1 MLGLVPSLRLATG
14 SYEHVRIL
22 MGPGATQASL
32 LTGTPR
38 RPRRQEEI
46 CDVSS
51 EDWLR
56 IPNML
61 AKNFTWSSLTSIKLE
76 NILHHCLRTPGH
88 MAGGELEKNHQ
99 LFHSVEA
106 KGFPGGSD
114 GKESTCN
121 VEEPGLI
128 FGLGRIPREGNG
140 YPLQCSCLENPVDR
154 GALWVAKSR
163 AWLSELS
170 LPQ

>member
-1 MLGLVPSLRLATG
+1 
-14 SYEHVRIL
+14 

-56 IPNML
+56 IPNLL

-76 NILHHCLRTPGH
+76 NILHHCLCSPRH

-99 LFHSVEA
+99 FFHSVKA

-114 GKESTCN
+114 GK
-121 VEEPGLI
+121 
-128 FGLGRIPREGNG
+128 
-140 YPLQCSCLENPVDR
+140 
-154 GALWVAKSR
+154 
-163 AWLSELS
+163 
-170 LPQ
+170 